1 MRQELPSGLIWE
13 FEYDDRGNQVHWWN
27 NDGEEFFA
35 QFDERN
41 NCVREEQ
48 VIDAMRRRVQ
58 TYQYDRLGR
67 MISMSDGN
75 GNVTQYEYWERSS
88 RVSRLITPEGAVF
101 QYRYNQIEQ
110 CMAIQSDAGE
120 VQFGYTKLGGQGAG
134 DRSPGQHH
142 PLPL

>member
-88 RVSRLITPEGAVF
+88 RVSRLARAPHRLTMV
-101 QYRYNQIEQ
+101 
-110 CMAIQSDAGE
+110 D
-120 VQFGYTKLGGQGAG
+120 TL
-134 DRSPGQHH
+134 
-142 PLPL
+142 